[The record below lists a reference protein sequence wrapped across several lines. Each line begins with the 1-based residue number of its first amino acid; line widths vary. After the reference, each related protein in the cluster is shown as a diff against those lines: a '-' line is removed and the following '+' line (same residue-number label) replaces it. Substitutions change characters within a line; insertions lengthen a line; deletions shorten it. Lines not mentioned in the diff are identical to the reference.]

1 MKTEDSNL
9 LPFIKEYLSI
19 LKLERNL
26 ADNTIKSYS
35 SDLKHLSKYL
45 SDYRYDDWNSI
56 QPARINKFFSL
67 LNEINISSTT
77 AARYYSSFKGF
88 FDFLSASNYI
98 QSNPMEKISAPK
110 LSRALPEVLSVEEI
124 DSLLSQPKIEDK
136 FGLRDKAMLE
146 TLYACG
152 LRVSELINLK
162 LSNLFFDD
170 EVIRVHGKGD
180 KERFVPIGLSAI
192 ATIKKYILESRTL
205 LEKKG
210 KSQNYLFLNS
220 RGAKLSRMG
229 IWKIIREH
237 VLSAGIHKDVHP
249 HTFRHTFAT
258 HLLEGGADLR
268 AVQEMLGHAD
278 ISTTQIYTHIDRDFI
293 KQEHKMYHPRG

>member
-1 MKTEDSNL
+1 MKTENNNL

-26 ADNTIKSYS
+26 ADNTVKSYA
-35 SDLKHLSKYL
+35 SDLKRLSEYL
-45 SDYRYDDWNSI
+45 SDYQLDDWNSI
-56 QPARINKFFSL
+56 EPARINKFFSL
-67 LNEINISSTT
+67 LNEIKISSTT

-88 FDFLSASNYI
+88 FDFLSVSHYI

-110 LSRALPEVLSVEEI
+110 LARALPEVLSVEEI
-124 DSLLSQPKIEDK
+124 DSLLLQPTIEDK
-136 FGLRDKAMLE
+136 FGLRDRAMLE

-170 EVIRVHGKGD
+170 EVIRVRGKGD
-180 KERFVPIGLSAI
+180 KERFVPIGMSAI
-192 ATIKKYILESRTL
+192 AIIKKYILESRAL

-210 KSQNYLFLNS
+210 NSQNYLFLNS
-220 RGAKLSRMG
+220 RGAKISRMG
-229 IWKIIREH
+229 IWKIIREY
-237 VLSAGIHKDVHP
+237 VASAGIHKDVHP
-249 HTFRHTFAT
+249 HMFRHTFAT